1 MSNSKLLA
9 KVNGHE
15 ITQKDLDFM
24 KQSLSPEILRNFQGN
39 EGDKAFLGEMI
50 NQKLM
55 YLDAKENK
63 LDESSE
69 FKEQLKSVTENI
81 LTQLAIKQIL
91 NSVSVSEEEKKN
103 FYEENSSYFLQ
114 GEKIEA
120 SHILVDSE
128 EKANEL
134 YIKVEEGEDFASLAS
149 EHSSCP
155 SKTSGGSLGQFGR
168 GQMVPEFEQA
178 AFSLNLGEV
187 SKPVKTQ
194 FGYHLIKLTGKHEA
208 EQLPYESVSND
219 IEANLLSQKQHQA
232 YQDRIKSLLD
242 KYSVEM
248 M

>member
-24 KQSLSPEILRNFQGN
+24 KQSLSPEILRSFQGS

-55 YLDAKENK
+55 YLDAKANK
-63 LDESSE
+63 LDENSE
-69 FKEQLKSVTENI
+69 FKEQLASVTENL

-91 NSVSVSEEEKKN
+91 NSVSVSEEEKKA
-103 FYEENSSYFLQ
+103 FYEENRSHFLQ

-178 AFSLNLGEV
+178 AFSLELGEV

-194 FGYHLIKLTGKHEA
+194 FGYHLIKLTGKQEA
-208 EQLPYESVSND
+208 EQLHYESVSND

-232 YQDRIKSLLD
+232 YQERIKSLLD
-242 KYSVEM
+242 KYPVEM